1 MAALR
6 KECSALVYAAEELKK
21 DKGFMMEAVQTN
33 GFALEH
39 ASMGLKKDKDVVC
52 RAVHQNG
59 LALHLAASEPQND
72 SDVVLA
78 AIRQNPF
85 ALSYAPTWLKESR
98 SFLLT
103 ALRENGLAFEL
114 VGESLQMD
122 KEVALVAVQQNG
134 LALEHA
140 GDELKNNLEV
150 VSAAC
155 SQDPCA
161 LEFASA
167 GLKDN
172 KDLVMAAVLRNGAV
186 LKHASQHLQMD
197 DQLLLA
203 AAARPL
209 RRFSHERAEIGAGP
223 FSAKGRLQTQELF
236 PEAALAAFNEPG
248 DVQELVTRPL
258 TSGLMTE
265 PPEQTDLQVDPAEDH
280 VDASSVEDA
289 TSDGVL
295 EVKTSEAS
303 SPRRP
308 NADMPDESQHRT
320 EPSTPPSTP
329 RTESGE
335 PAAETTRAMPAEEDG
350 CEVVDPSSNQHD
362 EPSHLED
369 RCIQMSHEQDLPQSQ
384 EASSEFGHEAV
395 LATVQRDHPGLA
407 LATTSVPMKG
417 PSTLE
422 CCFGFFVQ
430 R

>member
-1 MAALR
+1 MVLSTYSSR
-6 KECSALVYAAEELKK
+6 L
-21 DKGFMMEAVQTN
+21 
-33 GFALEH
+33 FA
-39 ASMGLKKDKDVVC
+39 
-52 RAVHQNG
+52 R
-59 LALHLAASEPQND
+59 
-72 SDVVLA
+72 
-78 AIRQNPF
+78 
-85 ALSYAPTWLKESR
+85 
-98 SFLLT
+98 
-103 ALRENGLAFEL
+103 
-114 VGESLQMD
+114 
-122 KEVALVAVQQNG
+122 NG

-295 EVKTSEAS
+295 EVETSEAS

-395 LATVQRDHPGLA
+395 LATVPLSA
-407 LATTSVPMKG
+407 LLT
-417 PSTLE
+417 
-422 CCFGFFVQ
+422 GFLFPNL
-430 R
+430 